1 MLQPPQYQN
10 LKQRIQQGLIET
22 VDHHYPGFADLVAY
36 AELSTPLTNEHFTD
50 HPQGAIYGL
59 PLAPARLEPQNAA
72 WTRARTPVPGLYLT
86 GADLYMGGI
95 VSALFSGLM
104 TVSQLPNGV
113 SYPRLF
119 VAAGRY
125 AAKRP
130 HSKL

>member
-1 MLQPPQYQN
+1 
-10 LKQRIQQGLIET
+10 
-22 VDHHYPGFADLVAY
+22 
-36 AELSTPLTNEHFTD
+36 
-50 HPQGAIYGL
+50 
-59 PLAPARLEPQNAA
+59 
-72 WTRARTPVPGLYLT
+72 
-86 GADLYMGGI
+86 MGGI

-119 VAAGRY
+119 FAAGRY